1 MTMLSS
7 RPDHG
12 AHLGRY
18 QLLTELGRGGMA
30 ELHLGRVHGAGGFA
44 KVVAIKRIHRQHV
57 RDPRFVEMFLNEGR
71 IAAQLAHPNIC
82 QVHDLGEVD
91 GELFLVME
99 YLEGVS
105 WEEAMVALPRTAAA
119 TDLRFIVGAFAQ
131 LCEGLHHAHTLR
143 APDGRPTPVIH
154 RDVSPQN
161 LFITTAGV
169 AKVLDFGV
177 SKVLTNDRVTRSGV
191 VKGKLTYMPP
201 EQLADLPL
209 DPRVDVFAAG
219 TVLWEAITGARL
231 FKRETDYLV
240 WRAITEEPI
249 PPPSA
254 LRPEL
259 PPALDAVLA
268 RALARDREQRFGST
282 VELAQALRAATIGLG
297 PPLEPVELGQA
308 VRTHCATTLATR
320 AAQVAVALTEPPG
333 DPDPDAAATVRMAT
347 GPVTE
352 ATRPS
357 RPVVAP
363 TASAAAVPGSA
374 SVALRD
380 ASVVVARPRRSA
392 VAAVLAAVAAVAIVV
407 AVAMVALRGRGA
419 DRASPVAAIDAV
431 APPIAAV
438 DAGAA
443 LVAAVDAGE
452 APVAAI
458 VDAAVGA
465 PAGRVVAAVPAG
477 PPGSLTIDSE
487 PYATIY
493 VDGRRLGDTP
503 LFRATVPAGRH
514 RVRAV
519 RGDGTQRTFTITV
532 RPGKELPYGQIAW

>member
-1 MTMLSS
+1 
-7 RPDHG
+7 
-12 AHLGRY
+12 
-18 QLLTELGRGGMA
+18 
-30 ELHLGRVHGAGGFA
+30 
-44 KVVAIKRIHRQHV
+44 
-57 RDPRFVEMFLNEGR
+57 
-71 IAAQLAHPNIC
+71 
-82 QVHDLGEVD
+82 
-91 GELFLVME
+91 
-99 YLEGVS
+99 
-105 WEEAMVALPRTAAA
+105 
-119 TDLRFIVGAFAQ
+119 
-131 LCEGLHHAHTLR
+131 
-143 APDGRPTPVIH
+143 VIH

-161 LFITTAGV
+161 LFVTTAGV

-177 SKVLTNDRVTRSGV
+177 SKVLTDDRVTRSGV

-240 WRAITEEPI
+240 WKAITEEPI

-380 ASVVVARPRRSA
+380 ASVVVARPRR
-392 VAAVLAAVAAVAIVV
+392 VGGGGGPGRGRCGRDRRRGRV
-407 AVAMVALRGRGA
+407 VALRGRGA

-438 DAGAA
+438 DAGATP
-443 LVAAVDAGE
+443 VAVVDAGE

-465 PAGRVVAAVPAG
+465 PAGRAVAAVPAG

-503 LFRATVPAGRH
+503 LFRAPVPAGRH